1 MSQTKILIAA
11 YSSAFGYALSGM
23 LSHQNHEPTLVM
35 RGTEAL
41 SYLREGSFDLC
52 LVQDRLPDLS
62 GLDLCEQFFQGT
74 SLKTIPIMVFS
85 HQAEMEQAAREKGA
99 SGFVKLPCR
108 PEKLYE
114 LVNPWMGRKKT
125 ILLVDD
131 SRVIHTI
138 VEDVLQDEDVDL
150 LHAFDGEEGL
160 QKALEVVPDLI
171 ISDIDM
177 PRMDGFEFCQRVKET
192 AATEHIPVIMHSTR
206 GSGID
211 IDRGFDA
218 GANDYLTKPLR
229 GLSACL

>member
-62 GLDLCEQFFQGT
+62 GLDLCEQFFQGI
-74 SLKTIPIMVFS
+74 SPKTIPIMVFS

-108 PEKLYE
+108 PE
-114 LVNPWMGRKKT
+114 MGNDSIHVRFSRFFLNTPMASARAPGWCLISNMSAVLSRKW
-125 ILLVDD
+125 
-131 SRVIHTI
+131 
-138 VEDVLQDEDVDL
+138 
-150 LHAFDGEEGL
+150 A
-160 QKALEVVPDLI
+160 
-171 ISDIDM
+171 
-177 PRMDGFEFCQRVKET
+177 
-192 AATEHIPVIMHSTR
+192 
-206 GSGID
+206 
-211 IDRGFDA
+211 
-218 GANDYLTKPLR
+218 
-229 GLSACL
+229 